1 MKKTFSILTVIA
13 LAFALLTGCTGNEPE
28 PSIEASPPADLGS
41 VKLATLRGPT
51 TMGLV
56 KLLEDAKSEN
66 LSYTVDNTI
75 YGAADEVTALLINGD
90 VDMAAI
96 PCNLASI
103 LYNKTEGAIQIAA
116 VNTLGVID
124 IIEVGDSIKSIED
137 LKGKTIYSTG
147 KGTTPEFA
155 LNAILRSNDI
165 DPKTDLTIEFK
176 SEATEIAALLTGENA
191 VENAIAVLPQPY
203 ASTVIM
209 GNPDARVALDLSEEW
224 DKSDLDGNLVT
235 GVLVMRRDF
244 SEQNPELVKSFLADY
259 ADSVAWVNANNEDA
273 AVLIAEAGIV
283 PKAEVAVTALPYSN
297 IVFKTGEEMK
307 TAVSS
312 YLSVL
317 FEQDPASVG
326 GTLPNEDLFYQ
337 T

>member
-1 MKKTFSILTVIA
+1 
-13 LAFALLTGCTGNEPE
+13 
-28 PSIEASPPADLGS
+28 
-41 VKLATLRGPT
+41 
-51 TMGLV
+51 MGLV

-191 VENAIAVLPQPY
+191 AENAIAVLPQPY

-259 ADSVAWVNANNEDA
+259 ADSVAWVNTNNEDA